1 MLALPMSD
9 SSGEKTVELFFQDEV
24 PAWRITVPQPQRFRG
39 VKYDIWFQ
47 LFTLPSGT
55 LVGCWLRL
63 YDVPDQ
69 PYFVHRVLD
78 LGDEVVQQY
87 MERLRKSSK
96 MVLVFESTGEI
107 DEGFAQE
114 VEISG
119 KDLSKTLSEGLE
131 RVEALGEV
139 DEEAAL
145 DDFMELFN
153 TALKDRGDVGQAW
166 EAVLERYPLKV

>member
-1 MLALPMSD
+1 MSG
-9 SSGEKTVELFFQDEV
+9 SGSEKTVELFFQDDV
-24 PAWRITVPQPQRFRG
+24 PAWRITVPQPQRFKG

-47 LFTLPSGT
+47 LFTLPNGT
-55 LVGCWLRL
+55 LIGCWLRL

-87 MERLRKSSK
+87 MERLRKAQK
-96 MVLVFESTGEI
+96 MTLIFESTGEA

-114 VEISG
+114 VDVNTG
-119 KDLSKTLSEGLE
+119 DLEKSLDEGLA

-145 DDFMELFN
+145 DDFMEVFN
-153 TALKDRGDVGQAW
+153 SALQSRGDVGQAW
-166 EAVLERYPLKV
+166 EAVLDRFPLKT